1 MVPYSCDIRETQT
14 ERLLAILFPGHSNGG
29 QGAWYLGTH
38 FPDKAVAIFAAAG
51 YTKIQDYVPYGNWL
65 SVSHSDPWLR
75 GVCLLS
81 SVYLFTWKRIKINV
95 EGPYQIL
102 ESSIAEYNNDL
113 HTSNLVRLVV
123 FSIFLAALS
132 NKE

>member
-1 MVPYSCDIRETQT
+1 MAQRGMYVI
-14 ERLLAILFPGHSNGG
+14 ER
-29 QGAWYLGTH
+29 
-38 FPDKAVAIFAAAG
+38 V
-51 YTKIQDYVPYGNWL
+51 
-65 SVSHSDPWLR
+65 
-75 GVCLLS
+75 
-81 SVYLFTWKRIKINV
+81 FTWKRITFNV

-113 HTSNLVRLVV
+113 HTSNLVRLVA